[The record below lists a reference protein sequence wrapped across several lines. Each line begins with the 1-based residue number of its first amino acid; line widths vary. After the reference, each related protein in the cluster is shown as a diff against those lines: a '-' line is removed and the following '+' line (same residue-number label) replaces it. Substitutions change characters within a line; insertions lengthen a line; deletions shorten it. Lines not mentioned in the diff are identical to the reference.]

1 MMDSHLNYVPR
12 LGRHPSR
19 FRLAGTPVIT
29 VMLGSAVTVLP
40 VIAQAPVMPP
50 FGLLLLLSWRLL
62 RPELWRTW
70 IGLPLGLFD
79 DIMSGQPIGSAM
91 FLWTV
96 MLIAVDAIEHRMVW
110 RSYRQDWLIAAAA
123 IIFCIAGGVFFA
135 RITGGGNVN
144 FKLVVPQMVWT
155 ILLFPFVVRQCARI
169 DHWRVMA

>member
-1 MMDSHLNYVPR
+1 MIDPQLPYVPR
-12 LGRHPSR
+12 LGRHPSQ
-19 FRLAGTPVIT
+19 FRLTGTPVIT
-29 VMLGSAVTVLP
+29 VMLGSAVTLLP
-40 VIAQAPVMPP
+40 VIAQAPVMPS

-79 DIMSGQPIGSAM
+79 DIMSGQPIGSGM

-96 MLIAVDAIEHRMVW
+96 MLIGVDAIEHRMVW
-110 RSYRQDWLIAAAA
+110 RSYRQDWLIASAA

-135 RITGGGNVN
+135 RITGGGNIN
-144 FKLVVPQMVWT
+144 PQLVLPQMLWT

-169 DHWRVMA
+169 DRWRVMA